1 MNRQEEDPK
10 PVKVSFE
17 QTQGGVRMI
26 YVSLTDRRGK
36 ISGRISR
43 TETVSENPLVNLDW
57 HADGTLLGI
66 EIIN

>member
-1 MNRQEEDPK
+1 MSADAAPQ

-17 QTQGGVRMI
+17 QTGGGVRMV

-36 ISGRISR
+36 VSGKISK
-43 TETVSENPLVNLDW
+43 TTTVSESPLVNFDW

-66 EIIN
+66 EIIA